1 MLVLLL
7 AGAPIAVLALLGLFM
22 HDEIIKEGNK

>member
-1 MLVLLL
+1 MLLLLL

-22 HDEIIKEGNK
+22 HDEIIKGDNQ